1 MAEKNETAKITNIFA
16 KLASMRVE
24 LQNAGINKSG
34 YNDYGKYSYY
44 ELSDF
49 LPKINEIAL
58 NHGVFNFYELLED
71 TAVLHIMDF
80 ETKEQID
87 FKIPLAE
94 INLKGANAI
103 QNVGGLTTYTRRYL
117 YMIAYEIAEN
127 DEFDPNESNQ
137 KPEPMEENPQNV
149 LVKDVHVKTLLT
161 VMQKKGVTQEKITS
175 RYQKDSMEA
184 LTMEDFMKAMKG
196 LEQMPDIEEKPVDL
210 GFGN

>member
-149 LVKDVHVKTLLT
+149 LVKDVHVKTLLA

>member
-149 LVKDVHVKTLLT
+149 LVKDVHVKTLLA

-196 LEQMPDIEEKPVDL
+196 LEQMPDIEEKPVNL
-210 GFGN
+210 GFN